1 MGKPVCVVVGVGPGN
16 GAALAR
22 RFHGEGF
29 AVALLARSRELSS
42 ALEKELAGARAFTCD
57 VADQASV
64 ERTFSAIA
72 AEMGPVEVLVYNA
85 GSGVWGTIEDLTA
98 KDFEQSWRVNTLGAF
113 LTSKQV
119 VAPMKAAGHGHIVF
133 IGATASRRGNVKT
146 AAFAPAKAAQRSL
159 AESMARH
166 LWPSGVHVAVVI
178 VDGVVDLA
186 RTRKMMPDQ
195 PDSFFVKPADLAES
209 VLQVT
214 KQPRSVWSFEV
225 EARPFGERW

>member
-1 MGKPVCVVVGVGPGN
+1 MTSLPASLYPIRPITEDE
-16 GAALAR
+16 LD
-22 RFHGEGF
+22 RFHLVIEHAFHGSPQSASDRQGF
-29 AVALLARSRELSS
+29 LSR
-42 ALEKELAGARAFTCD
+42 
-57 VADQASV
+57 
-64 ERTFSAIA
+64 
-72 AEMGPVEVLVYNA
+72 
-85 GSGVWGTIEDLTA
+85 
-98 KDFEQSWRVNTLGAF
+98 FE
-113 LTSKQV
+113 
-119 VAPMKAAGHGHIVF
+119 
-133 IGATASRRGNVKT
+133 
-146 AAFAPAKAAQRSL
+146 AQRSL